1 MVAPTIYPACFSPP
15 FVGRGWGWVLYPFV
29 VKNDDAPI
37 NYGGRGE
44 NIKGQNP
51 NDVNTP
57 GRGLRQHSEGM
68 SEMSEANERFPS

>member
-1 MVAPTIYPACFSPP
+1 MITQPTS
-15 FVGRGWGWVLYPFV
+15 WVDIREQTSEWDCLEAQKL
-29 VKNDDAPI
+29 KNDDAPI